1 MKEYALGTILVNK
14 LGEYTKVISLR
25 NGIYGITGW
34 VKKQKQ
40 AEKAT
45 VATKFVNKFGLKYA
59 GASIIKKGKVSKE
72 APKETEP
79 KSGDDDVLDLT
90 KAKGDDLKAYA
101 KENNIDI
108 TGLTKVADIREAVIE
123 ASQKEAEETEE

>member
-1 MKEYALGTILVNK
+1 MQEYTVGTILTNK
-14 LGEYTKVISLR
+14 LGEFTKVISLR

-34 VKKQKQ
+34 VKKQKK
-40 AEKAT
+40 AEEAT

-59 GASIIKKGKVSKE
+59 GVSIIKKGKVSKE

-79 KSGDDDVLDLT
+79 ETGDDDELDLT

-101 KENNIDI
+101 EKNDIDI
-108 TGLTKVADIREAVIE
+108 TGLKTVGEIREAVIE
-123 ASQKEAEETEE
+123 ASKEAEETEE